1 MKRLAL
7 FFSLLFTAIPS
18 AQGAVVIKPMV
29 QLAQVDPL
37 ATDVIASGSQLAVIG
52 NREKNGFIQLI
63 NGPTVELTSG
73 VESFVSGV
81 TVDPAGNFVIVG
93 ASSNPIVGTLPPI
106 QGVLNPDNVVS
117 DPVSSNKS
125 DAINLIYWKV
135 DLTGKVIDSQTMPM
149 SAATI
154 PYSVIA
160 DTAGVVVAGSIYA
173 NPGGVGFVSNWNAKP
188 ILIGKTYTSVFGIT
202 RSVDGGVVAV
212 GQSSDKLLAKTLKGK
227 VDGFL
232 AKVLNGKVVS
242 VQRSSDV
249 NASRAWRTTSTSLL
263 LGGFS
268 NSSAVIT
275 KFNPNFIPAWTDR
288 YPSNGT
294 ALTATVG
301 KNNYGAFVSTGAIK
315 ALPTWK
321 KKNAILLL
329 TLDSKGL
336 ISGANYVNST
346 VINGFTANS
355 TVGPIVLSGG
365 FLYRA

>member
-135 DLTGKVIDSQTMPM
+135 DLNGKVIDSQTMPM

-160 DTAGVVVAGSIYA
+160 DKTGVVAAGSIYA

-212 GQSSDKLLAKTLKGK
+212 GQSSDKLLATTLKGK

-232 AKVLNGKVVS
+232 AKVLNGQVVL

-249 NASRAWRTTSTSLL
+249 NAKRAWRSATSSLL
-263 LGGFS
+263 LGGYS

-275 KFNPNFIPAWTDR
+275 KFNPNFTPSWTDR

-294 ALTATVG
+294 ALTATIG

-329 TLDSKGL
+329 TLDSKGV
-336 ISGANYVNST
+336 ISGASYVNST

-355 TVGPIVLSGG
+355 SVGPIVLSGG
-365 FLYRA
+365 FLYRG

>member
-1 MKRLAL
+1 LKRLVL
-7 FFSLLFTAIPS
+7 LFSLLFIAIPG
-18 AQGAVVIKPMV
+18 AQGAIAIKPLV
-29 QLAQVDPL
+29 QIAQVEPL
-37 ATDVIASGSQLAVIG
+37 ATNVIASGSQLAVIG

-73 VESFVSGV
+73 VESFVSAA
-81 TVDPAGNFVIVG
+81 TVDSTGNFVIVG

-125 DAINLIYWKV
+125 DAINLIYWKI
-135 DLTGKVIDSQTMPM
+135 DLTGKIIDTQTMPM

-154 PYSVIA
+154 PYAVIA

-173 NPGGVGFVSNWNAKP
+173 NPGSVGFVSNWNAKP
-188 ILIGKTYTSVFGIT
+188 ILIGKTYTSVFGIS

-212 GQSSDKLLAKTLKGK
+212 GQSSDKLLATTLKGK

-232 AKVLNGKVVS
+232 AKVLNGKIVS
-242 VQRSSDV
+242 VQRSSDA
-249 NASRAWRTTSTSLL
+249 NATRAWRSGSASLL
-263 LGGFS
+263 LGGYS
-268 NSSAVIT
+268 NSNAVIT
-275 KFNPNFIPAWTDR
+275 KFNPNFTPAWTDR

-329 TLDSKGL
+329 TFDSKGL
-336 ISGANYVNST
+336 ISGASYVNST

-355 TVGPIVLSGG
+355 TVGPVLLSGG

>member
-1 MKRLAL
+1 LKRLAL
-7 FFSLLFTAIPS
+7 LISILFLAIPS
-18 AQGAVVIKPMV
+18 AQGAIVIKPMV

-37 ATDVIASGSQLAVIG
+37 ATNVIASGSQLAVIG

-73 VESFVSGV
+73 IESFVSAV
-81 TVDPAGNFVIVG
+81 TVDSLGNFVIVG
-93 ASSNPIVGTLPPI
+93 ANSNPIVGTLPPI

-125 DAINLIYWKV
+125 DAINLIFWKV
-135 DLTGKVIDSQTMPM
+135 DLTGKIIDTQTMPM

-160 DTAGVVVAGSIYA
+160 DSTGIVVAGSIYA
-173 NPGGVGFVSNWNAKP
+173 NPGSVGFVSNWNAKP
-188 ILIGKTYTSVFGIT
+188 VLIGKTYTSVFGLT
-202 RSVDGGVVAV
+202 RTADGGVVAV
-212 GQSSDKLLAKTLKGK
+212 GQSSDKLLATTLKGK

-249 NASRAWRTTSTSLL
+249 KATRAWRSASASLL
-263 LGGFS
+263 LGGYS

-275 KFNPNFIPAWTDR
+275 KFNPNFTPAWTDR

-294 ALTATVG
+294 ALTSSVG
-301 KNNYGAFVSTGAIK
+301 KFHYGAFVSTGAIK
-315 ALPTWK
+315 ALPTWN

-329 TLDSKGL
+329 TLDSRGL
-336 ISGANYVNST
+336 ISGASYVNST
-346 VINGFTANS
+346 VMNGFTANS
-355 TVGPIVLSGG
+355 TVGPILLSGG